1 MDLCLKQEKY
11 LTIRTINFIQRENEI
26 IFYPIC
32 TFFFQKFWK
41 KTQLFLIKFLYKYL
55 NNQNTLHFTSEAKQY
70 KLISPVFRKKSKWS
84 EFMLK
89 TKKEYFFF
97 SVEMEIAYKVWLL

>member
-55 NNQNTLHFTSEAKQY
+55 NNQNTLTSEAKQY
-70 KLISPVFRKKSKWS
+70 KLISPVLWEC

-89 TKKEYFFF
+89 IKKEYFF
-97 SVEMEIAYKVWLL
+97 SV